1 MINEKYNLTESI
13 SDNDTWRNKG
23 LSAQTGGVPVLI
35 LREGSGRS
43 RGRDAQRNN
52 IMAARTIAEAVKSS
66 LGPKGMDKMLVDS
79 SGDVTI
85 TSDGRTILD
94 KMDIDHPA
102 AKMMVE
108 VAKTQDAEVGDGT
121 TTVVIV
127 AGELLGKA
135 EDLIN
140 KGVHPTVIVEGYSKA
155 ADKALETLE
164 KIAIPVKPTGKEF
177 LEKVAATSMASKL
190 VSENKEQLAEIA
202 VEAVLHVAQKVGDEY
217 KVDLDDIMVEKKPG
231 ESAAETKL
239 IEGLVLDKEVV
250 HSGMP
255 KRVEK
260 AKIALLES
268 ALEIEKTEF
277 DAKINIE
284 RPEQMESFMREEENM
299 LKEMVEKIVASGAN
313 VVVCQ
318 KGIDDMVQHFLA
330 RKGVLAVRR
339 AKKSDMEKLG
349 KATGGKVV
357 TNLEGLTESDLGYA
371 ELVEERKIGDDKM
384 TFIEGCKNPHSV
396 AILIRGGTE
405 RFVDEAERSVHDA
418 LCVVRDVV
426 QEPKI
431 LAGGGSPEMEIA
443 RALRGYAETLP
454 GREQLA
460 VQSFGEAMEIVPLT
474 LGENAGLD
482 PIDILSELRARHE
495 KGEKWA
501 GVDVFAGK
509 IKDMWKLGVYEP
521 LAVKKQI
528 IKSATEAATMLLR
541 IDDVIAAGKMKA
553 PPMPPGGPGGGY
565 GGMPPEY

>member
-1 MINEKYNLTESI
+1 LSGQAGSI
-13 SDNDTWRNKG
+13 
-23 LSAQTGGVPVLI
+23 PI
-35 LREGSGRS
+35 LVMREGSGRS
-43 RGRDAQRNN
+43 GGRDAQRNN

-66 LGPKGMDKMLVDS
+66 LGPKGMDKMMVDS
-79 SGDVTI
+79 SGDVII

-94 KMDIDHPA
+94 KMDIEHPA

-121 TTVVIV
+121 TTSVIL

-140 KGVHPTVIVEGYSKA
+140 KGVHPTVIVEGYIKA

-164 KIAIPVKPTGKEF
+164 NIAISVKPEDKAF
-177 LEKVAATSMASKL
+177 LKKVAATSMASKL
-190 VSENKEQLAEIA
+190 VAANKEQLADIA
-202 VEAVLHVAQKVGDEY
+202 VGAILSVAQKVGESY
-217 KVDLDDIMVEKKPG
+217 LVDLDDIMVEKKPG
-231 ESAAETKL
+231 ESMSETRL

-268 ALEIEKTEF
+268 ALEIKKTEF
-277 DAKINIE
+277 DTKINIE
-284 RPEQMESFMREEENM
+284 LPEQMDSFLREEEGM
-299 LKEMVEKIVASGAN
+299 LKAMVEKIVTAGAT
-313 VVVCQ
+313 VVFCQ

-330 RKGVLAVRR
+330 RKGVLAVQRV
-339 AKKSDMEKLG
+339 KESDMKKLG
-349 KATGGKVV
+349 MATGGKPV
-357 TNLEGLTESDLGYA
+357 TNLEGLSKSDLGFA

-384 TFIEGCKNPHSV
+384 TFIEGCKNPRSV
-396 AILIRGGTE
+396 SILIRGSDK
-405 RFVDEAERSVHDA
+405 RFLDEAERSIHDA

-426 QEPKI
+426 QVSKVV
-431 LAGGGSPEMEIA
+431 AGGGAPEMEVA

-460 VQSFGEAMEIVPLT
+460 VRSFGEAMEIVPLT

-482 PIDILSELRARHE
+482 PVDLLLELRTRHE

-501 GVDVFAGK
+501 GVDVFEGK
-509 IKDMWKLGVYEP
+509 IKDMRELEVYEP
-521 LAVKKQI
+521 LAVKKQT
-528 IKSATEAATMLLR
+528 IKSANEAATMILR
-541 IDDVIAAGKMKA
+541 IDDVISSGKMKA
-553 PPMPPGGPGGGY
+553 PPMPSGGMPGGGY

>member
-1 MINEKYNLTESI
+1 M
-13 SDNDTWRNKG
+13 WRNKG

-79 SGDVTI
+79 SGDVII

-94 KMDIDHPA
+94 RMDIEHPA

-121 TTVVIV
+121 TTVVIL

-164 KIAIPVKPTGKEF
+164 KIAIPVKPAGKEF
-177 LEKVAATSMASKL
+177 LKKVAATSMASKL

-202 VEAVLHVAQKVGDEY
+202 VEAVLHVARKVGDEY
-217 KVDLDDIMVEKKPG
+217 VVDLDDIMVEKKPG
-231 ESAAETKL
+231 ESLTQTRL

-268 ALEIEKTEF
+268 ALEIKKTEF
-277 DAKINIE
+277 DTKINIE
-284 RPEQMESFMREEENM
+284 RPEQMESFLREEEGM
-299 LKEMVEKIVASGAN
+299 LKAMVEKIVATEAN
-313 VVVCQ
+313 VVICQ
-318 KGIDDMVQHFLA
+318 KGIDDMAQHFLA
-330 RKGVLAVRR
+330 RKGVLAVQRVKESDI
-339 AKKSDMEKLG
+339 KKLAMATSG
-349 KATGGKVV
+349 KPV
-357 TNLEGLTESDLGYA
+357 TNLEGLSKSDLGFA
-371 ELVEERKIGDDKM
+371 ELVEERKLGDDKM
-384 TFIEGCKNPHSV
+384 TFIEGCKNPRSV
-396 AILIRGGTE
+396 AILIRGADK
-405 RFVDEAERSVHDA
+405 RFLDEAERSVHDA

-431 LAGGGSPEMEIA
+431 VAGGGAPEMEISKVLKA
-443 RALRGYAETLP
+443 YAQSLP

-460 VQSFGEAMEIVPLT
+460 VQSFGDAMEIVPLT

-482 PIDILSELRARHE
+482 SIDILSELRARHE

-501 GVDVFAGK
+501 GVDVFEGK
-509 IKDMWKLGVYEP
+509 IKDMRELEVYEP
-521 LAVKKQI
+521 VAVKKQT
-528 IKSATEAATMLLR
+528 IKSAAEAATMILR
-541 IDDVIAAGKMKA
+541 VDDVIAAGKMKA
-553 PPMPPGGPGGGY
+553 PPMPPGGMPGGGY